1 MNISGS
7 SLPAMS
13 GGGESAEVYSASLAK
28 KQQKADGAA
37 ALALI
42 EGAATSSAA
51 AQTPAKSV
59 TATLGNNV
67 NVYV

>member
-7 SLPAMS
+7 SLPVMS
-13 GGGESAEVYSASLAK
+13 GASESGEVYSASLAK
-28 KQQKADGAA
+28 KQQQADGAA

-42 EGAATSSAA
+42 EGAAQSSSA
-51 AQTPAKSV
+51 QTLAKSV
-59 TATLGNNV
+59 TATLGNNI

>member
-1 MNISGS
+1 MNISGEN
-7 SLPAMS
+7 LPAMS
-13 GGGESAEVYSASLAK
+13 GAGQSGEVYSAALAK

-42 EGAATSSAA
+42 EAAGTSSA

>member
-1 MNISGS
+1 MNISGGN
-7 SLPAMS
+7 LPTMPGA
-13 GGGESAEVYSASLAK
+13 GQGAEVLTAALSK
-28 KQQKADGAA
+28 KQQQADGAA

-42 EGAATSSAA
+42 EGAAQSSS

>member
-1 MNISGS
+1 MNISGGN
-7 SLPAMS
+7 LPAMS
-13 GGGESAEVYSASLAK
+13 GAGQSGEVYSAALAK

-42 EGAATSSAA
+42 EGAASSSA

-59 TATLGNNV
+59 TASLGNNV

>member
-42 EGAATSSAA
+42 EGAAMNTSA

-59 TATLGNNV
+59 TLKVKTSI
-67 NVYV
+67 

>member
-42 EGAATSSAA
+42 EGAAMK
-51 AQTPAKSV
+51 TPVLHKH
-59 TATLGNNV
+59 L
-67 NVYV
+67 Y

>member
-7 SLPAMS
+7 SLPVMS
-13 GGGESAEVYSASLAK
+13 GSGEGAEVYSASLAK
-28 KQQKADGAA
+28 KQQLADGAA

-42 EGAATSSAA
+42 EGAATTSA

-59 TATLGNNV
+59 TTTLGNNV

>member
-7 SLPAMS
+7 NLPVMS
-13 GGGESAEVYSASLAK
+13 SGGESAEVYSASLAK
-28 KQQKADGAA
+28 KQQKAEGAA